1 MLITINDIE
10 IQRKD
15 FHWNDNL
22 FCNNNNSNIQ
32 AIKTNF
38 PVPDM
43 VPQLDIVPTT
53 DKNRVLRNLINAK
66 PKTKIHINLQDTA
79 FEVRKGFMQKSC
91 M

>member
-1 MLITINDIE
+1 MISKSSAKISIETTTYFAITTTVTLE
-10 IQRKD
+10 LLKRT
-15 FHWNDNL
+15 
-22 FCNNNNSNIQ
+22 C
-32 AIKTNF
+32 

-66 PKTKIHINLQDTA
+66 PKTKIHINLLESA